1 MANQI
6 LTKQPSEWLDMKQA
20 IEYTELGDTTLR
32 NAFYSKRLR
41 GSRITGKV
49 MFRRLWLDKFMIYG
63 KQRLNG
69 KEKADFQ
76 QELLDVEIFNGA
88 IRKAIK
94 DIEDMPVFPITET
107 TQRIENLERR
117 VELLVEERD
126 KVLEE
131 RRHE

>member
-1 MANQI
+1 LNFEQI
-6 LTKQPSEWLDMKQA
+6 
-20 IEYTELGDTTLR
+20 
-32 NAFYSKRLR
+32 
-41 GSRITGKV
+41 
-49 MFRRLWLDKFMIYG
+49 
-63 KQRLNG
+63 RLNG